1 MGRSV
6 ILVLTLTALL
16 AGCGTSRDWTR
27 GQGTAAE
34 REAFYARKTQDEN
47 TCKQTALEEAVNG
60 SLCGRADP
68 ADDSIDARA
77 TRICAFN
84 NCMQRKGWKDCGGV
98 TPAANVRIVP

>member
-1 MGRSV
+1 MEWSIFFV
-6 ILVLTLTALL
+6 AAVALL
-16 AGCGTSRDWTR
+16 AGCAPTRDWTR

-34 REAFYARKTQDEN
+34 RQEFYARKAQDEES
-47 TCKQTALEEAVNG
+47 CKENALELAAKG

-84 NCMQRKGWKDCGGV
+84 NCMQQKGWKDYGGV